1 MLRGD
6 TEQRHPSPPCGKTA
20 WGGFRVSELSCI
32 QKALW
37 RNWRGRNAPQLHVAA
52 SETWELCHTLHGGA
66 GRGDSLPDGACRV
79 SSRLS
84 LCPQPHVPMER
95 QTFGGGMKARPRH
108 QKLIILFTRAET
120 LGLVSGLPLGTACCD
135 AQLRGTVPWVLLMAG
150 CFLCAHPLLSLRG

>member
-1 MLRGD
+1 MKFPLRSPADGARNLLSLLCFHNTFGSLSEPFVAFRSQYRAAQPPRPKFGDRMLRGD

-52 SETWELCHTLHGGA
+52 SETCELCHTLHGGTR
-66 GRGDSLPDGACRV
+66 RGDSLLDGACRV
-79 SSRLS
+79 SSRAS
-84 LCPQPHVPMER
+84 LCPQPHVSVER

-108 QKLIILFTRAET
+108 
-120 LGLVSGLPLGTACCD
+120 
-135 AQLRGTVPWVLLMAG
+135 
-150 CFLCAHPLLSLRG
+150 